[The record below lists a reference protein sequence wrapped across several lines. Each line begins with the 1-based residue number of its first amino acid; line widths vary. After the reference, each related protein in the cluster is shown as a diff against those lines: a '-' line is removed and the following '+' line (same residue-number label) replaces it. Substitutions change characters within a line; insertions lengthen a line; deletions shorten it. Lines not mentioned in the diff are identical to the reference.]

1 MNLRGCLSVNNINYF
16 WNNILCTFWLNW
28 DFFINLYIEIKYFN
42 NTQDCKLIVYLEGN
56 VTQQLLSIYID
67 FQIYVKDTIKI

>member
-1 MNLRGCLSVNNINYF
+1 MLI
-16 WNNILCTFWLNW
+16 ILTIFEITSYVHSDLIEI
-28 DFFINLYIEIKYFN
+28 FFINLYIEIKYFN